1 MCEKCV
7 EIDTQ
12 LERYRKL
19 APQVMDAQTAAAI
32 QNLIQACEAEKRKLH
47 PEPK

>member
-19 APQVMDAQTAAAI
+19 ASQVTDAQTAAAI
-32 QNLIQACEAEKRKLH
+32 KRLIEDGETEKRKLH
-47 PEPK
+47 PAQK